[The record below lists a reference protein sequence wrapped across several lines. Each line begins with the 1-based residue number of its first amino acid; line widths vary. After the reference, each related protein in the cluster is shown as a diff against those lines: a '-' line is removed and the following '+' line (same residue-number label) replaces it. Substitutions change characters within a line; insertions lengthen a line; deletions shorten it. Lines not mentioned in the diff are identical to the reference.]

1 MTRPVLVHP
10 AQQFVVRTRRWAGM
24 LLAAAALAASGCG
37 LETEP
42 DGPQLG
48 VDDSAIIQ
56 TCRSTNVQGAAY
68 DGTVCGGS
76 TIDNCSKGLLYSC
89 RRATGNNCTF
99 QQSCSIG
106 CLTGPN
112 STPVT
117 VNTQRPTANDACFNG
132 AAPLTLSTTSTVGG
146 NYITVTATLTQSHT
160 PFAVVNLEGTNQIV
174 PPVCNVPLLMPP
186 SDTTLSFIEP
196 TGPVSTT
203 TTVPLNVLT
212 SFNDSAGKSR
222 VLVSVPTV
230 LTLAPGG
237 SVAVP
242 PLASFSVTDGGGA
255 PISVIQGG
263 KNAFASGAISM
274 PAPVGGVN
282 VTVTHSPASAFVT
295 NGSFVIPVGCTA
307 STTSGVLTATSAATS
322 NISATITATTGA
334 GSPLSKSVTITPPA
348 LNIQSVALAPMTV
361 TGGSSATATVTLNR
375 DVLASD
381 PTAVV
386 SIRLSEGLS
395 SGTQLATFPGCTGSP
410 VCIGPVTVPV
420 GARTASVTLS
430 TQHVGT
436 TDSITVAAMAAWA
449 NSSASR
455 NLTITP

>member
-1 MTRPVLVHP
+1 MIRRVLVDQ
-10 AQQFVVRTRRWAGM
+10 AKQLVMRTWIWAGV

-37 LETEP
+37 LQTEP
-42 DGPQLG
+42 DEPRLG
-48 VDDSAIIQ
+48 VDDSAIVQ

-76 TIDNCSKGLLYSC
+76 TIDNCSKGMLYTCGRTS
-89 RRATGNNCTF
+89 GNNCTF
-99 QQSCSIG
+99 KQSCSVG
-106 CLTGPN
+106 CLTGPS

-117 VNTQRPTANDACFNG
+117 VNTQRPTANDACFSG
-132 AAPLTLSTTSTVGG
+132 AAPLALSTSSTVGG
-146 NYITVTATLTQSHT
+146 SYITVTATLTQSHT
-160 PFAVVNLEGTNQIV
+160 PYAVVNLEGTNQVV

-203 TTVPLNVLT
+203 TSVPLNVLT

-222 VLVSVPTV
+222 VLVSVPTT

-282 VTVTHSPASAFVT
+282 VTVTHTPASAFVT

-307 STTSGVLTATSAATS
+307 STTSGILTATSTASSSIA
-322 NISATITATTGA
+322 ATITATTGA
-334 GSPLSKSVTITPPA
+334 GSPLSQSVTITPPA
-348 LNIQSVALAPMTV
+348 LNIQSVALAPSTV

-386 SIRLSEGLS
+386 SIRVSEGLV
-395 SGTQLATFPGCTGSP
+395 SGAQLATFPGCTGSP
-410 VCIGPVTVPV
+410 VCIGPATVPV

-436 TDSITVAAMAAWA
+436 TDDLTVAAMADWA
-449 NSSASR
+449 SSSASR